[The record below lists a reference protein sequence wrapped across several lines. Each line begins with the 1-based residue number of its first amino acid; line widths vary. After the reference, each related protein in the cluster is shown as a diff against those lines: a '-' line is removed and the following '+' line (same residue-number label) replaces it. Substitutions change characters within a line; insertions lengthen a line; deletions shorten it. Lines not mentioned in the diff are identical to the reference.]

1 MDDTEEVVDEEILD
15 PDLGDDLTFLDD
27 EDNDDPDKDK

>member
-1 MDDTEEVVDEEILD
+1 MDDTEEVEDEVLD
-15 PDLGDDLTFLDD
+15 PELGDDLTFLED